1 MTTHG
6 MAQIVLKEG
15 INLRGRD
22 MLPVVMRLTSLS
34 MEEWQKKSILASFT
48 KHPLESYS
56 ANELGEEFEKMT
68 SYDIKVSVYCS
79 FSCILDS
86 SACCLLLK
94 KIQQHMISRL
104 FKHKCILPTGKTCG
118 NWTCFILLPLL
129 FGRELFLVQA
139 KPEMTRHII

>member
-48 KHPLESYS
+48 KHPLESHS

-68 SYDIKVSVYCS
+68 SYDIKVSVFSS
-79 FSCILDS
+79 FVFLISVLVVICY
-86 SACCLLLK
+86 
-94 KIQQHMISRL
+94 KIHQHMISGL
-104 FKHKCILPTGKTCG
+104 FKHKCILPTGKICG
-118 NWTCFILLPLL
+118 NWTRFSNLPLSVWQ
-129 FGRELFLVQA
+129 GIVSNAR
-139 KPEMTRHII
+139 